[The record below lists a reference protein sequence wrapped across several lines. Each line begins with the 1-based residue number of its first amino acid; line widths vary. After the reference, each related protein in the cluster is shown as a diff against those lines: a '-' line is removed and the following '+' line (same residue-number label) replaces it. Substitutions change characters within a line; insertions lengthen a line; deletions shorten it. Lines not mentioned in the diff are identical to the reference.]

1 MAFGPL
7 VSSHTLHGV
16 FAVILLGEDCFLIGS
31 DLIVWLIYDL
41 RPEKHFS
48 HL

>member
-16 FAVILLGEDCFLIGS
+16 FAVILLGDCFLIGS

-41 RPEKHFS
+41 QPEKHFS